1 MCTGLRTDSLFK
13 RVLSGE
19 YNGWTSPPAEAQLLP
34 VNNSDHLDGFSDGE
48 DYNGYV
54 VPETSATISAH
65 RRRMS
70 GAAVNGDTCVN
81 IADTPGKLSSIYV
94 V

>member
-1 MCTGLRTDSLFK
+1 MCTGLNTDGLLT

-19 YNGWTSPPAEAQLLP
+19 YNGWTSPPPEAQLLP

-54 VPETSATISAH
+54 VPENSAPISAH

-70 GAAVNGDTCVN
+70 GAAVNGEVCVN
-81 IADTPGKLSSIYV
+81 IADTPGALSSTSV
-94 V
+94 A